1 MIPLLKKADEF
12 FGKYLYDKNMENR
25 GWLAILH
32 DITNYNMQAYVKL
45 SK

>member
-1 MIPLLKKADEF
+1 MISLLKKTDEF
-12 FGKYLYDKNMENR
+12 FGKGLYDKHMENR
-25 GWLAILH
+25 GWVAILH